1 MSFSSLG
8 LSAPIQKA
16 VTEQGYDTPSP
27 IQAQAI
33 PAVLT
38 GKDVMA
44 AAQTGTGKTAGFTLP
59 LLELLSKG
67 HKAKAGQIRA
77 LVLTPTRELAAQVSE
92 SVETYGKYLPL
103 RSAVVFGG
111 VPINPQIQ
119 KLRHG
124 VDVLVATP
132 GRLLDLEQQKAV
144 KFNQLEVLVLDEA
157 DRMLDMGFIRD
168 IKKILAMLPTQRQNL
183 MFSATFSDEIR
194 ELAKGLVNQPV
205 EISVTP
211 RNAAANTVKQWI
223 CPVDKNQKSALL
235 IQLIKQENWQQVL
248 VFSRT
253 KHGANR
259 LAKTL
264 IQAEISAA
272 AIHGNKSQ
280 GARTKA
286 LADFKSGEVRVLV
299 ATDIAARGL
308 DIDQLPQVVNFDLPN
323 VPEDYVHR
331 IGRTGRAGALGQAV
345 SLVSNEETK
354 LLRDIE
360 RLINRVLERQE
371 VEGFSPV
378 HALPESTLNAHGK
391 ENKIKAVASQ
401 RKHRSAGKPTPR
413 AGTGRDG
420 RKTSENSSNPAT
432 QQKSAKTQPNQGQ
445 RNTQHQRTQP
455 PEQQNQQG
463 EHKRPQAA
471 KNAEHKNSHSITE
484 QGRSPK
490 PQHKHSQRG
499 KSAANSTNGEHK
511 PAKSRPQQTDNAKA
525 RHQDRR
531 QPSAKP
537 TRNAAKNELSSVSN
551 KVT

>member
-1 MSFSSLG
+1 MSFSALG
-8 LSAPIQKA
+8 LSAPLQKA
-16 VTEQGYDTPSP
+16 VLEQGYDTPSP

-59 LLELLSKG
+59 LLELLAKG
-67 HKAKAGQIRA
+67 HKAKSGQTRA
-77 LVLTPTRELAAQVSE
+77 LVLTPTRELAAQVGE

-111 VPINPQIQ
+111 VPINPQIN

-132 GRLLDLEQQKAV
+132 GRLLDLVQQHAV
-144 KFNQLEVLVLDEA
+144 KFNQLEILVLDEA

-168 IKKILAMLPTQRQNL
+168 IKKILALLPPKRQNL
-183 MFSATFSDEIR
+183 MFSATFSDDIR
-194 ELAKGLVNQPV
+194 ELAKGLVNHPV

-211 RNAAANTVKQWI
+211 RNAAATTVKQWI
-223 CPVDKNQKSALL
+223 CPVDKTQKSALL

-259 LAKTL
+259 LAKSL
-264 IQAEISAA
+264 IQADISAA

-331 IGRTGRAGALGQAV
+331 IGRTGRAGATGQAV
-345 SLVSNEETK
+345 SLVSSEEIK
-354 LLRDIE
+354 LLKDIE

-371 VEGFSPV
+371 VAGFSPV
-378 HALPESTLNAHGK
+378 HALPETTLNPQGK
-391 ENKIKAVASQ
+391 NPKIKAVASQ
-401 RKHRSAGKPTPR
+401 RKHRSAGKPSPR
-413 AGTGRDG
+413 VGSGRDTQPTQG
-420 RKTSENSSNPAT
+420 NRENS
-432 QQKSAKTQPNQGQ
+432 QKQNSAPS
-445 RNTQHQRTQP
+445 R
-455 PEQQNQQG
+455 
-463 EHKRPQAA
+463 
-471 KNAEHKNSHSITE
+471 KNSEHKNANA
-484 QGRSPK
+484 GPARSPK
-490 PQHKHSQRG
+490 PKSQQPQRDG
-499 KSAANSTNGEHK
+499 ANANSATAEN
-511 PAKSRPQQTDNAKA
+511 NAKA
-525 RHQDRR
+525 KPHSGAKQRSHAERSNKSNNDGRR
-531 QPSAKP
+531 QEQPKGQHPQSAKSASDQP
-537 TRNAAKNELSSVSN
+537 KQHSHRADNRPHRTKP
-551 KVT
+551 